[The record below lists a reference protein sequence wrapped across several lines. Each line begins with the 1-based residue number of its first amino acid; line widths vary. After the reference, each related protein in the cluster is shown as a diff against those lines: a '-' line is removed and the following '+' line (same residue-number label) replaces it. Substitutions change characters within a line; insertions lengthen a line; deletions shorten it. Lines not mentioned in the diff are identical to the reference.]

1 MNSASIAAVM
11 IHVPAWKDGFTWYL
25 RAFPNAEVEE
35 VKTKEWKYLVVDG
48 ISIELVNCDQTVPSG
63 VAGTVVY
70 WGTNDFD
77 KRLEY
82 LISIGASLFRGPMEI
97 EGNIRICQVMDPF
110 GNAFGVRE
118 RKNTKES

>member
-1 MNSASIAAVM
+1 MNSFSIAAVM
-11 IHVPAWKDGFTWYL
+11 IYVPDWEDGFAWYQL
-25 RAFPNAEVEE
+25 AFPNAEVKE
-35 VKTKEWKYLVVDG
+35 VKSKKWKYLVIDG
-48 ISIELVNCDQTVPSG
+48 VNLELVNCDETVPSG
-63 VAGTVVY
+63 IAGTVVY

-97 EGNIRICQVMDPF
+97 EGNVRICQVKDPF

-118 RKNTKES
+118 NKNSNES